1 MFAEGFSQQK
11 RNIFTFGPNAT
22 DDTKPVLKISQ
33 GSPETMVKLDKF
45 TDVHNIGVERIAGSF
60 SY

>member
-33 GSPETMVKLDKF
+33 GSPETMVKLD
-45 TDVHNIGVERIAGSF
+45 
-60 SY
+60 